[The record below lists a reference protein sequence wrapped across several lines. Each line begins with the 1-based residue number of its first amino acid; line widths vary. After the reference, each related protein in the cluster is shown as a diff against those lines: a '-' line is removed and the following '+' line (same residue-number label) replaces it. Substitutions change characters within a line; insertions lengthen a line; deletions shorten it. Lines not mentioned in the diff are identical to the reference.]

1 MAITNFTSL
10 DFEQVK
16 DTLKSYL
23 RSKSTFT
30 DYDFEGSTLSVIID
44 LLAYNTYI
52 AAYNA
57 NMLSNEVFIDSAT
70 LRENVVS
77 LARNVGYLP
86 RPRTAAQARISFFID
101 SSDFPS
107 KPRSITLEKGNI
119 AINSNNRTTEGR
131 TFCTPELI
139 TVQLE
144 LM

>member
-10 DFEQVK
+10 DFEDIK
-16 DTLKSYL
+16 DTLKAYL
-23 RSKSTFT
+23 RSNSAFT
-30 DYDFEGSTLSVIID
+30 DYDYEGSTLSVIID

-86 RPRTAAQARISFFID
+86 RPRTSSRARISFFINTK
-101 SSDFPS
+101 DFPS
-107 KPRSITLEKGNI
+107 APRSITLRKGNI
-119 AINSNNRTTEGR
+119 AVNTNNRSDCR
-131 TFCTPELI
+131 RL
-139 TVQLE
+139 V
-144 LM
+144 